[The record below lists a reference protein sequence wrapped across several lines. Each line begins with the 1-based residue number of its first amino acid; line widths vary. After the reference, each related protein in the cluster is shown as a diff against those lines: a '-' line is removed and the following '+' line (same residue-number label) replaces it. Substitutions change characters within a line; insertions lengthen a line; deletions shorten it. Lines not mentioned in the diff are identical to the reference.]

1 MREESDMSDET
12 SRIIFSNNLKRL
24 LELNEKQPADI
35 VRDLGVPFSTVSNWI
50 NALKMPRMGKIELL
64 ANYLHCEKSDLIVD
78 KGNKVPEAYYLN
90 DEARDLAQ
98 FLFENPEYRVLFDA
112 SRKVRKEDLEIV
124 KELLD
129 RFS

>member
-1 MREESDMSDET
+1 MSDET

-64 ANYLHCEKSDLIVD
+64 ANYLHCEKSDLIED

>member
-1 MREESDMSDET
+1 MSDET

-35 VRDLGVPFSTVSNWI
+35 VRDLGIPFSTVSNWI

-64 ANYLHCEKSDLIVD
+64 ANYLHCEKSDLIED